1 MAGARSS
8 FELALSAASARNAE
22 QRAWALVELAA
33 SLRREER
40 WQEALGVLD
49 LVVEQ
54 APPPQAE
61 LAAYTCAVAVHCD
74 LEDYDTAR
82 VVGEEARARAVSPH
96 LMRALGRLY
105 YRLFQESG
113 DEALSTEAHS
123 CFTLADAWQQVG

>member
-1 MAGARSS
+1 M
-8 FELALSAASARNAE
+8 
-22 QRAWALVELAA
+22 
-33 SLRREER
+33 RREER
-40 WQEALGVLD
+40 WQEALRVLD
-49 LVVEQ
+49 LVVEHE
-54 APPPQAE
+54 PSPDVE

-113 DEALSTEAHS
+113 DEALSAEAHN
-123 CFTLADAWQQVG
+123 CFMIADAWEQVG